1 MENLYWLEK
10 INPEDCPLV
19 GDKAFYLSKI
29 FQKGYPVVPGFVL
42 SASLWRE
49 FVVNLTS
56 SESLVADLPN
66 SSLHLDVNNWRQLQ
80 QVASRLR
87 QEVIGAS
94 LPSSWISQI
103 YQAGRDLTD
112 NCLILRPSL
121 SISSAN
127 YLVGNISGLFKPIF
141 CAVNEQSIANGLK
154 QTWRQIFGARSI
166 LYWHSVGVSL
176 QHINLAL
183 LVQPV
188 ENAIASGSTKFHT
201 SGLEVEATYGLGMAI
216 TKGEVLPDVYYI
228 NHNTGG
234 IEEKHLGNK
243 VLAYSVDESKATTND
258 NCLFSYT
265 VSQEQQKQYALPD
278 EFLEEIIT
286 LGNQLVRELGRKL
299 TIKWT
304 ITANSPKLY
313 ITQVNVP
320 RSVTPHL
327 LLKGIGAAKGKIN
340 ASAYVIG
347 NIQPKPSQIPKD
359 VILVAPTIT
368 TEWFPI
374 LHNVMGII
382 TEKGGLTSHGA
393 ILSRELGIPA
403 IVNARNATNIIQT
416 GERILLDGDR
426 GEVYYS
432 SGSEDSLR
440 DGEKIPQRDHEDP
453 DFSHEK
459 SDVHDGFSNHRILP
473 MIGTKLL
480 VNLSQPNLIEK
491 VRNLPVDGVGL
502 LRSELMLLNI
512 LHGENPYNWIANGR
526 ETELLD
532 RLSKQIQEFVQA
544 FTPRPI
550 FYRSLDWYHQDLSS
564 YHGRENPPAS
574 ILGEHGTASYLKNP
588 GVFELE
594 LKALARLQKD
604 GYSNIYLM
612 LPFVRTVEEFIFCQ
626 RKVVEFGLTENPQF
640 QLWIMAEV
648 PSVLFLLPEYIKSG
662 VRGISIGTNDL
673 TQLILGVD
681 RETGDLSPLL
691 NQRHPA
697 VMGTISQLI
706 KMAQAGGISCSICG
720 QAPVLYPEIIDQL
733 IQWGIDSISVEPEAV
748 ERTYHTIASAE
759 QRLILAAARKQLE
772 S

>member
-1 MENLYWLEK
+1 
-10 INPEDCPLV
+10 
-19 GDKAFYLSKI
+19 
-29 FQKGYPVVPGFVL
+29 
-42 SASLWRE
+42 
-49 FVVNLTS
+49 
-56 SESLVADLPN
+56 
-66 SSLHLDVNNWRQLQ
+66 
-80 QVASRLR
+80 
-87 QEVIGAS
+87 
-94 LPSSWISQI
+94 
-103 YQAGRDLTD
+103 
-112 NCLILRPSL
+112 
-121 SISSAN
+121 
-127 YLVGNISGLFKPIF
+127 
-141 CAVNEQSIANGLK
+141 
-154 QTWRQIFGARSI
+154 
-166 LYWHSVGVSL
+166 
-176 QHINLAL
+176 
-183 LVQPV
+183 
-188 ENAIASGSTKFHT
+188 
-201 SGLEVEATYGLGMAI
+201 
-216 TKGEVLPDVYYI
+216 
-228 NHNTGG
+228 
-234 IEEKHLGNK
+234 
-243 VLAYSVDESKATTND
+243 
-258 NCLFSYT
+258 
-265 VSQEQQKQYALPD
+265 
-278 EFLEEIIT
+278 
-286 LGNQLVRELGRKL
+286 
-299 TIKWT
+299 
-304 ITANSPKLY
+304 
-313 ITQVNVP
+313 
-320 RSVTPHL
+320 
-327 LLKGIGAAKGKIN
+327 
-340 ASAYVIG
+340 
-347 NIQPKPSQIPKD
+347 
-359 VILVAPTIT
+359 
-368 TEWFPI
+368 
-374 LHNVMGII
+374 
-382 TEKGGLTSHGA
+382 
-393 ILSRELGIPA
+393 LGIPA
-403 IVNARNATNIIQT
+403 IVSARNATNIIQT

-426 GEVYYS
+426 GEVY
-432 SGSEDSLR
+432 LR
-440 DGEKIPQRDHEDP
+440 DGEKIAQGDHEDF

-459 SDVHDGFSNHRILP
+459 SYVRDGFSNHRILP

-480 VNLSQPNLIEK
+480 VNLSQSNLIEK

-681 RETGDLSPLL
+681 RETEDLSPLL

-697 VMGTISQLI
+697 IMGTIFQLI

-748 ERTYHTIASAE
+748 EITYHTIASAE
-759 QRLILAAARKQLE
+759 QRLILTAARKQLGG
-772 S
+772 

>member
-19 GDKAFYLSKI
+19 GDKAFYLSRI

-42 SASLWRE
+42 SAGLWRE

-66 SSLHLDVNNWRQLQ
+66 SYLHLDVNNWRQLQ

-87 QEVIGAS
+87 QEVISAS
-94 LPSSWISQI
+94 LPSSWVSQV
-103 YQAGRDLTD
+103 YQASKDLTD

-127 YLVGNISGLFKPIF
+127 YLAGNISGLFKPVF
-141 CAVNEQSIANGLK
+141 CAVNEQSIMNGLK
-154 QTWRQIFGARSI
+154 QTWGQIFGARSI
-166 LYWHSVGVSL
+166 LYWQSVGVNL
-176 QHINLAL
+176 HHINLAV

-188 ENAIASGSTKFHT
+188 ENAIASGSIKFHT
-201 SGLEVEATYGLGMAI
+201 SALEVEATYGLGIAI
-216 TKGEVLPDVYYI
+216 TRGEVLPDVYYI
-228 NHNTGG
+228 NHKTGG
-234 IEEKHLGNK
+234 IKEKHLGNK
-243 VLAYSVDESKATTND
+243 VVAYSVDGSKAISNE
-258 NCLFSYT
+258 NSLFSYT
-265 VSQEQQKQYALPD
+265 VSQEQQKLYALPD
-278 EFLEEIIT
+278 EFLEEMIT

-304 ITANSPKLY
+304 ITANPPKLY

-320 RSVTPHL
+320 RSLTPHL
-327 LLKGIGAAKGKIN
+327 LLKGIGAAKGKVN

-347 NIQPKPSQIPKD
+347 NIQPKTCQIPKD
-359 VILVAPTIT
+359 VILVAPIIR

-374 LHNVMGII
+374 LHNVKGII

-403 IVNARNATNIIQT
+403 IVSARNATNIIQT

-426 GEVYYS
+426 GEVY
-432 SGSEDSLR
+432 LR
-440 DGEKIPQRDHEDP
+440 DGEKIAQGDNQDV
-453 DFSHEK
+453 DFCHEK
-459 SDVHDGFSNHRILP
+459 SYVHDGFSKHRRLP

-532 RLSKQIQEFVQA
+532 GLSKQLQEFVQA
-544 FTPRPI
+544 FAPRPI

-564 YHGRENPPAS
+564 YHDRGNPPAS

-588 GVFELE
+588 GVFEIE
-594 LKALARLQKD
+594 LKALVRLQKD

-640 QLWIMAEV
+640 KLWIMAEV

-662 VRGISIGTNDL
+662 VQGISIGTNDL

-691 NQRHPA
+691 NQGHPA
-697 VMGTISQLI
+697 IMGTISQLI

-748 ERTYHTIASAE
+748 EITYHTIASAE
-759 QRLILAAARKQLE
+759 QRLILTAARKQLGG
-772 S
+772 

>member
-1 MENLYWLEK
+1 VENLYWLEK

-19 GDKAFYLSKI
+19 GDKAFYLSRI

-49 FVVNLTS
+49 FVVNLTI

-80 QVASRLR
+80 QVAIRLR
-87 QEVIGAS
+87 KEVTSAS
-94 LPSSWISQI
+94 IPTSWISQI
-103 YQAGRDLTD
+103 CQAVKDLTD

-127 YLVGNISGLFKPIF
+127 YLAGNISGLFKPVF
-141 CAVNEQSIANGLK
+141 CAVNEQSIMNGLK
-154 QTWRQIFGARSI
+154 QTWGQIFGARSI
-166 LYWHSVGVSL
+166 LYWHSVGVNL
-176 QHINLAL
+176 HHINLAV

-188 ENAIASGSTKFHT
+188 ENAIASGSIKFHT
-201 SGLEVEATYGLGMAI
+201 SALEVEATYGLGMAI
-216 TKGEVLPDVYYI
+216 TRGEVLPDVYYI

-243 VLAYSVDESKATTND
+243 VLAYSVDGSKAVTND

-265 VSQEQQKQYALPD
+265 VSQEQQKLYALPD
-278 EFLEEIIT
+278 EFLEEMIT

-304 ITANSPKLY
+304 ITANPPKLY

-320 RSVTPHL
+320 RSLTSHL

-347 NIQPKPSQIPKD
+347 NIQPKPWQIPKD

-374 LHNVMGII
+374 LHSVRGII

-403 IVNARNATNIIQT
+403 IVSARNATNIIQT

-426 GEVYYS
+426 GEVY
-432 SGSEDSLR
+432 LR
-440 DGEKIPQRDHEDP
+440 DGEKIAQGDHEDF

-459 SDVHDGFSNHRILP
+459 SYVRDGFSNHRILP

-480 VNLSQPNLIEK
+480 VNLSQSNLIEK

-681 RETGDLSPLL
+681 RETEDLSPLL

-697 VMGTISQLI
+697 IMGTIFQLI

>member
-1 MENLYWLEK
+1 
-10 INPEDCPLV
+10 
-19 GDKAFYLSKI
+19 
-29 FQKGYPVVPGFVL
+29 
-42 SASLWRE
+42 
-49 FVVNLTS
+49 
-56 SESLVADLPN
+56 
-66 SSLHLDVNNWRQLQ
+66 
-80 QVASRLR
+80 
-87 QEVIGAS
+87 
-94 LPSSWISQI
+94 
-103 YQAGRDLTD
+103 
-112 NCLILRPSL
+112 
-121 SISSAN
+121 
-127 YLVGNISGLFKPIF
+127 
-141 CAVNEQSIANGLK
+141 
-154 QTWRQIFGARSI
+154 
-166 LYWHSVGVSL
+166 
-176 QHINLAL
+176 
-183 LVQPV
+183 V
-188 ENAIASGSTKFHT
+188 ENAIASGSIKFHT
-201 SGLEVEATYGLGMAI
+201 SALEVEATYGLGMAI
-216 TKGEVLPDVYYI
+216 TRGEVLPDVYYI

-243 VLAYSVDESKATTND
+243 VLAYSVDGSKAVTND

-265 VSQEQQKQYALPD
+265 VSQEQQKLYALPD
-278 EFLEEIIT
+278 EFLEEMIT

-304 ITANSPKLY
+304 ITANPPKLY

-320 RSVTPHL
+320 RSLTSHL

-347 NIQPKPSQIPKD
+347 NIQPKPWQIPKD

-374 LHNVMGII
+374 LHSVRGII

-403 IVNARNATNIIQT
+403 IVSARNATNIIQT

-426 GEVYYS
+426 GEVY
-432 SGSEDSLR
+432 LR
-440 DGEKIPQRDHEDP
+440 DGEKIAQGDHEDF

-459 SDVHDGFSNHRILP
+459 SYVRDGFSNHRILP

-480 VNLSQPNLIEK
+480 VNLSQSNLIEK

-681 RETGDLSPLL
+681 RETEDLSPLL

-697 VMGTISQLI
+697 IMGTIFQLI

>member
-1 MENLYWLEK
+1 
-10 INPEDCPLV
+10 V
-19 GDKAFYLSKI
+19 
-29 FQKGYPVVPGFVL
+29 
-42 SASLWRE
+42 
-49 FVVNLTS
+49 
-56 SESLVADLPN
+56 
-66 SSLHLDVNNWRQLQ
+66 
-80 QVASRLR
+80 
-87 QEVIGAS
+87 
-94 LPSSWISQI
+94 
-103 YQAGRDLTD
+103 
-112 NCLILRPSL
+112 
-121 SISSAN
+121 
-127 YLVGNISGLFKPIF
+127 F
-141 CAVNEQSIANGLK
+141 CAVNEQSIMNGLK
-154 QTWRQIFGARSI
+154 QTWGQIFGARSI
-166 LYWHSVGVSL
+166 LYWHSVGVNL
-176 QHINLAL
+176 HHINLAV

-188 ENAIASGSTKFHT
+188 ENAIASGSIKFHT
-201 SGLEVEATYGLGMAI
+201 SALEVEATYGLGMAI
-216 TKGEVLPDVYYI
+216 TRGEVLPDVYYI

-243 VLAYSVDESKATTND
+243 VLAYSVDGSKAVTND

-265 VSQEQQKQYALPD
+265 VSQEQQKLYALPD
-278 EFLEEIIT
+278 EFLEEMIT

-304 ITANSPKLY
+304 ITANPPKLY

-320 RSVTPHL
+320 RSLTSHL

-347 NIQPKPSQIPKD
+347 NIQPKPWQIPKD

-374 LHNVMGII
+374 LHSVRGII

-403 IVNARNATNIIQT
+403 IVSARNATNIIQT

-426 GEVYYS
+426 GEVY
-432 SGSEDSLR
+432 LR
-440 DGEKIPQRDHEDP
+440 DGEKIAQGDHEDF

-459 SDVHDGFSNHRILP
+459 SYVRDGFSNHRILP

-480 VNLSQPNLIEK
+480 VNLSQSNLIEK

-681 RETGDLSPLL
+681 RETEDLSPLL

-697 VMGTISQLI
+697 IMGTIFQLI

>member
-1 MENLYWLEK
+1 M
-10 INPEDCPLV
+10 
-19 GDKAFYLSKI
+19 
-29 FQKGYPVVPGFVL
+29 
-42 SASLWRE
+42 
-49 FVVNLTS
+49 
-56 SESLVADLPN
+56 
-66 SSLHLDVNNWRQLQ
+66 
-80 QVASRLR
+80 
-87 QEVIGAS
+87 
-94 LPSSWISQI
+94 
-103 YQAGRDLTD
+103 
-112 NCLILRPSL
+112 
-121 SISSAN
+121 
-127 YLVGNISGLFKPIF
+127 
-141 CAVNEQSIANGLK
+141 AV
-154 QTWRQIFGARSI
+154 
-166 LYWHSVGVSL
+166 
-176 QHINLAL
+176 

-243 VLAYSVDESKATTND
+243 VLAYSVDGSKAVTND

-265 VSQEQQKQYALPD
+265 VSQEQQKLYALPD
-278 EFLEEIIT
+278 EFLEEMIT
-286 LGNQLVRELGRKL
+286 LGNQLVRELGKKL

-304 ITANSPKLY
+304 ITANPPKLY

-320 RSVTPHL
+320 RSLTSHL

-340 ASAYVIG
+340 ATAYVID
-347 NIQPKPSQIPKD
+347 NIQPKPWQVPKD

-374 LHNVMGII
+374 LHNVRGII

-403 IVNARNATNIIQT
+403 IVSARNATNIIQT

-426 GEVYYS
+426 GEVY
-432 SGSEDSLR
+432 LR
-440 DGEKIPQRDHEDP
+440 DGEKIDQGGHEDF

-459 SDVHDGFSNHRILP
+459 SYVRDGFSNHGILP

-480 VNLSQPNLIEK
+480 VNLSQSNLIEK

-697 VMGTISQLI
+697 IMGTIFQLI